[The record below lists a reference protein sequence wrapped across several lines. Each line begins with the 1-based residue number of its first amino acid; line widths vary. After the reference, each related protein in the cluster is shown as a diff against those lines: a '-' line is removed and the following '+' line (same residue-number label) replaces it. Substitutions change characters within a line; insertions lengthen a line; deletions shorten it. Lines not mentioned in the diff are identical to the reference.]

1 MSQSYATLLDRIK
14 AYTIDTILIIILM
27 YFISEVTASFTEVP
41 NYVRVILFAF
51 LFVLYDPLF
60 VSISGGTVGHT
71 FIDISVRKEEHPSK
85 KINFLSA
92 LIRFL
97 IKITLGWLSFL
108 TVTNN
113 PKKKAIHD
121 TIAGSMVIK
130 LNTKK

>member
-1 MSQSYATLLDRIK
+1 MSQTYATLLDRIK
-14 AYTIDTILIIILM
+14 AYTIDTILIITLM

-51 LFVLYDPLF
+51 LFVFYDPLF
-60 VSISGGTVGHT
+60 VCISGGTVGHT
-71 FIDISVRKEEHPSK
+71 FIDISVRQEEYPSK

-97 IKITLGWLSFL
+97 TKITLGWLSFL
-108 TVTNN
+108 TVTKN